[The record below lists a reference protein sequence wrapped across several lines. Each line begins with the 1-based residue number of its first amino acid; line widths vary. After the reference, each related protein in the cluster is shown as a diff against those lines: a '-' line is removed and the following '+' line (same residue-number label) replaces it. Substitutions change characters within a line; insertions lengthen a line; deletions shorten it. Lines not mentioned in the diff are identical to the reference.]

1 MKIKFEDLEVGQ
13 IFYDP
18 NTQEKFEKVC
28 GNSADWLNGLG
39 KSAKLCTFDADE
51 LVYLIL
57 EQ

>member
-1 MKIKFEDLEVGQ
+1 MKIKFEDLEMGQ

-57 EQ
+57 E